1 MSYSKDVRRLV
12 IKYVE
17 GGGSKA
23 EAARIY
29 GVSRGRV
36 YVWLKL
42 GDKLETGKRPG
53 PQQGWKVDSLALQRA
68 ISARPDARLKELGRQ
83 FEVHESTISY
93 ALKRLRV
100 SHKKN
105 MAV

>member
-1 MSYSKDVRRLV
+1 MSYSKDVRQLV
-12 IKYVE
+12 MRYVE

-29 GVSRGRV
+29 GISRGRV

-42 GDKLETGKRPG
+42 GDKLETGKKPG
-53 PQQGWKVDSLALQRA
+53 PKEGRKLDGLALQRA
-68 ISARPDARLKELGRQ
+68 IAERPDARLKELGRQ
-83 FEVHESTISY
+83 FGVHESTISY

-105 MAV
+105 VAI